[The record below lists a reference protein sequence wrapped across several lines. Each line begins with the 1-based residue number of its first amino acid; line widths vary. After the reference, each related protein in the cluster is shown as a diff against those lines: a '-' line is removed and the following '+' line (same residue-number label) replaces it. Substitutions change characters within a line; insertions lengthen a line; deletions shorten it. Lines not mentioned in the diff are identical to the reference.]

1 MRQLLQVANPV
12 AGFLYH
18 ISMHAFVH
26 SNFRIDDFAQ
36 EISMQYCGS
45 EYTIELGWSVTI
57 VWCKQSRRMQNC
69 PRRPLSTTHFHLMET
84 LRVRLLLIWSGIGW
98 AYATRDSMFACPTIR
113 TRDARTDLANLSR
126 KRPWKNIIGHPRVS
140 QLHSARRAEKL
151 TGCLLHVVIIPSTF
165 RNSIKARTCSYG
177 YTARQA
183 TTTWTPCI
191 SYTCAKE
198 RLMIDLLTIS
208 CNRKGRGDQG
218 FIAVF

>member
-126 KRPWKNIIGHPRVS
+126 KRPWKKMIGHPRVS
-140 QLHSARRAEKL
+140 QAHFAR
-151 TGCLLHVVIIPSTF
+151 
-165 RNSIKARTCSYG
+165 

>member
-84 LRVRLLLIWSGIGW
+84 LRVRLLWIGIVRILDACNTRFDVRVPDDPDKGCPHRSGQIIAKKAMEKDDW
-98 AYATRDSMFACPTIR
+98 AS
-113 TRDARTDLANLSR
+113 SR
-126 KRPWKNIIGHPRVS
+126 
-140 QLHSARRAEKL
+140 
-151 TGCLLHVVIIPSTF
+151 
-165 RNSIKARTCSYG
+165 
-177 YTARQA
+177 
-183 TTTWTPCI
+183 
-191 SYTCAKE
+191 
-198 RLMIDLLTIS
+198 
-208 CNRKGRGDQG
+208 
-218 FIAVF
+218 